1 MWRFLWDYPRAKM
14 KYVQVWQTF
23 LDTRE
28 QEYPRDF
35 LSCPFNL
42 QSVSSPEP
50 SCPYLA
56 EENFDS

>member
-35 LSCPFNL
+35 LSCSFNL

-50 SCPYLA
+50 SLPLA